1 MSAGEGPGEAAEG
14 PGEAAEGPGEAA
26 ESAGG
31 RAVWR
36 EELTVIAS
44 FLV

>member
-1 MSAGEGPGEAAEG
+1 MSAGQ
-14 PGEAAEGPGEAA
+14 GPGEAA

-31 RAVWR
+31 RAVSG

>member
-1 MSAGEGPGEAAEG
+1 MSGQGPGEAAG
-14 PGEAAEGPGEAA
+14 
-26 ESAGG
+26 SAGG